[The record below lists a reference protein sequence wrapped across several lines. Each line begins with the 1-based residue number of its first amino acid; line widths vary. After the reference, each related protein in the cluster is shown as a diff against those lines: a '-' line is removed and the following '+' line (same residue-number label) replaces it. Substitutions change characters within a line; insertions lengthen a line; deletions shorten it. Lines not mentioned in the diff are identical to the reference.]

1 MAYDAA
7 TTAAVAAELRER
19 LRGGRVDK
27 IIQPSDYA
35 VALLLRA
42 GGANHWLLLSAHPQ
56 HARVALTARRMAKA
70 FDEPSPFV
78 MLLRKHLEGA
88 HLDDAVQV
96 GRDRIVRLALRGRA
110 ARLTLV
116 AEVMGKHSN
125 VILVDDQD
133 TILGAVK
140 RITPELSRH
149 RAVLPR
155 HPYLPPPAQMQPPPR
170 DDQVK
175 LDPFAATIDEFLG
188 ALRARP
194 DDAPLS
200 TALVDVLAGV
210 SPQLAREVA
219 YRLAGATALALH
231 DVGDRAG
238 AALDLVRA
246 LLEPPQWEPSIVRR
260 DGKLLG
266 WAAYPLLQHG
276 VEPQRY
282 DTISQVL
289 DEVYSGLESGDA
301 LGSVREGLRAAIA
314 GHRTR
319 AARKAASLRAG
330 LRDPAE
336 IDRLRLEGEMVLAF
350 AHEIAPGARE
360 LRVPDALDGEM
371 LVVAL
376 DPTLTPP
383 ENAQALFA
391 RYRKARD
398 AAAKVPALL
407 EEAEDD
413 VAFLD
418 AASLFVEQAESAQA
432 LKEVKDDLIA
442 AGFNLPGEKAR
453 APQKAPKGKGGKHH
467 PGGREAPQKT
477 AAPALRFS
485 TPDGLDVLVGRSARQ
500 NETVTFQMASS
511 GDLWFHVRGMP
522 GSHVVLKTG
531 GRTPPDTSV
540 EQAAELAAYYSRG
553 RGSTTVP
560 VDVVPARN
568 VRRIKGGKPG
578 LVRISGETT
587 LNVRP
592 RVEGVTKG

>member
-1 MAYDAA
+1 
-7 TTAAVAAELRER
+7 
-19 LRGGRVDK
+19 
-27 IIQPSDYA
+27 
-35 VALLLRA
+35 
-42 GGANHWLLLSAHPQ
+42 
-56 HARVALTARRMAKA
+56 
-70 FDEPSPFV
+70 
-78 MLLRKHLEGA
+78 
-88 HLDDAVQV
+88 
-96 GRDRIVRLALRGRA
+96 
-110 ARLTLV
+110 
-116 AEVMGKHSN
+116 
-125 VILVDDQD
+125 
-133 TILGAVK
+133 
-140 RITPELSRH
+140 
-149 RAVLPR
+149 
-155 HPYLPPPAQMQPPPR
+155 MQPPPR
-170 DDQVK
+170 DDQEK
-175 LDPFAATIDEFLG
+175 LDPFAATIDEVLEALG
-188 ALRARP
+188 ARP
-194 DDAPLS
+194 SDAPLS

-219 YRLAGATALALH
+219 YRLAGETALALR

-266 WAAYPLLQHG
+266 WAAYSLLQHG
-276 VEPQRY
+276 VEPHRY
-282 DTISQVL
+282 DSISQVL
-289 DEVYSGLESGDA
+289 DEVYGGLESGDA
-301 LGSVREGLRAAIA
+301 LGSVRAGLRAAIT

-360 LRVPDALDGEM
+360 LRVPDALDGEP

-376 DPTLTPP
+376 DPELTPP

-398 AAAKVPALL
+398 AVAKVPELL

-413 VAFLD
+413 VQFLD
-418 AASLFVEQAESAQA
+418 AATLFVEQAESAQA

-453 APQKAPKGKGGKHH
+453 VPKGMGVKYHRGGNV
-467 PGGREAPQKT
+467 APQKT
-477 AAPALRFS
+477 AAPALRF
-485 TPDGLDVLVGRSARQ
+485 TTRDGLDVLVGRSARQ

-540 EQAAELAAYYSRG
+540 EQAAALAAYYSRG
-553 RGSTTVP
+553 RSSTTVP

-592 RVEGVTKG
+592 HAEGATAGR